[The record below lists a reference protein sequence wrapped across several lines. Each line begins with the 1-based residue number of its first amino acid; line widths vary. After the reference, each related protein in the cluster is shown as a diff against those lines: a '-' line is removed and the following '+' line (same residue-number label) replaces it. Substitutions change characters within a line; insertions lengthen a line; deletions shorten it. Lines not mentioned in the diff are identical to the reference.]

1 MIYSNNI
8 LKSMNEFNKQ
18 SWLSEIIKSK
28 LISFPCFDSKIP
40 RIQLE
45 YKDDYFGNR
54 LKKYVKDNIGN
65 ISNLILHVKLVI

>member
-1 MIYSNNI
+1 MSLINKADS
-8 LKSMNEFNKQ
+8 LKLLNQIK
-18 SWLSEIIKSK
+18 II
-28 LISFPCFDSKIP
+28 FPCFDSKIP
-40 RIQLE
+40 KIQLE